1 VLHPFLDA
9 DAGRPRAIAHRGG
22 RHGGPENTLPAFA
35 AAVALGYRHLE
46 TDVHA
51 TADGR
56 LVISH
61 DPTLMRVAGRPG
73 EIGRMT
79 AADVAAVRI
88 DGETALPRFEELLDA
103 FPDALVTV
111 DLKVDAA
118 VAPMLRLLARR
129 PALLERLCLG
139 AFSQRRIAA
148 VRSAHGRSACT
159 AAAPREVL
167 ALLTAVRLGRRVRPS
182 AADLVAVP
190 ERWGGDGVD
199 PVRGPRVADAR
210 LLARATETGLA
221 VHVWTV
227 NDPDRMRR
235 LLDLGA
241 SGLVTDETER
251 LRDVLRE
258 RGAWGGTGGAARG

>member
-1 VLHPFLDA
+1 MHPFLAA

-51 TADGR
+51 TADGV
-56 LVISH
+56 LVVSH
-61 DPTLMRVAGRPG
+61 DPTLARVVGRPDAIAG
-73 EIGRMT
+73 MT
-79 AADVAAVRI
+79 AAEVAAVRVG
-88 DGETALPRFEELLDA
+88 GEVALPRLEELVDA
-103 FPDALVTV
+103 FPDAFLTV
-111 DLKVDAA
+111 DMKADTA

-139 AFSQRRIAA
+139 AFSDRRIAA
-148 VRSAHGRSACT
+148 VRAAHGRDACT

-167 ALLTAVRLGRRVRPS
+167 RLVTAVRLGRRVRRP
-182 AADLVAVP
+182 AADVVAVP

-210 LLARATETGLA
+210 FLARAAEAGLA

-227 NDPDRMRR
+227 NDADRMAR

-241 SGLVTDETER
+241 AGLVTDETVR
-251 LRDVLRE
+251 LRDVLAARD
-258 RGAWGGTGGAARG
+258 AWG

>member
-1 VLHPFLDA
+1 VPHPVLEVDA
-9 DAGRPRAIAHRGG
+9 ERPRAIAHRGG
-22 RHGGPENTLPAFA
+22 RHGGSENTLPAFA
-35 AAVALGYRHLE
+35 AAIALGYRHLE

-56 LVISH
+56 LVVSH
-61 DPTLMRVAGRPG
+61 DPTLRRAAGHPG
-73 EIGRMT
+73 EIGCMT
-79 AADVAAVRI
+79 ADEVAAVRLR
-88 DGETALPRFEELLDA
+88 DGTALPRFEEVLAA
-103 FPDALVTV
+103 FPDALLTV

-118 VAPMLRLLARR
+118 VAPMLHLLARR

-139 AFSQRRIAA
+139 AFSQPRVAA
-148 VRSAHGRSACT
+148 VRAAHGRDACT

-167 ALLTAVRLGRRVRPS
+167 ALLAAVRLGRRLRPS

-210 LLARATETGLA
+210 FLARAAEAGLA

-241 SGLVTDETER
+241 AGLVTDETER
-251 LRDVLRE
+251 LRDVLVE
-258 RGAWGGTGGAARG
+258 RGAWG

>member
-1 VLHPFLDA
+1 MHPFLAA
-9 DAGRPRAIAHRGG
+9 DGGRPRAIAHRGG

-51 TADGR
+51 TSDGV
-56 LVISH
+56 LVVSH
-61 DPTLMRVAGRPG
+61 DPTLARVVGRPDAIAG
-73 EIGRMT
+73 MT
-79 AADVAAVRI
+79 AAEVAAVRI
-88 DGETALPRFEELLDA
+88 GGEVALPRLEELVDA
-103 FPDALVTV
+103 FPEALLTV
-111 DLKVDAA
+111 DLKADTA

-139 AFSQRRIAA
+139 AFSDRRIAA
-148 VRSAHGRSACT
+148 VRSAHGRDVCT

-167 ALLTAVRLGRRVRPS
+167 RLVAAVRLGRRVRGP
-182 AADLVAVP
+182 AADVVAVP
-190 ERWGGDGVD
+190 ERWRGDCVD

-210 LLARATETGLA
+210 FLLRAAEAGLA

-227 NDPDRMRR
+227 NDPDRMAR

-241 SGLVTDETER
+241 SGLVTDETIR
-251 LRDVLRE
+251 LRDVLAT
-258 RGAWGGTGGAARG
+258 RGAWG

>member
-1 VLHPFLDA
+1 MHPFLAA
-9 DAGRPRAIAHRGG
+9 DGGRPRAIAHRGG

-51 TADGR
+51 TSDGV
-56 LVISH
+56 LVVSH
-61 DPTLMRVAGRPG
+61 DPTLARVVGRPAIAG
-73 EIGRMT
+73 MT
-79 AADVAAVRI
+79 AAEVAAVRI
-88 DGETALPRFEELLDA
+88 GGEVALPRLEELVDA
-103 FPDALVTV
+103 FPEALLTV
-111 DLKVDAA
+111 DLKADTA

-139 AFSQRRIAA
+139 AFSDRRIAA
-148 VRSAHGRSACT
+148 VRSAHGRDVCT

-167 ALLTAVRLGRRVRPS
+167 RLVAAVRLGRRVRRP
-182 AADLVAVP
+182 AADVVAVP

-210 LLARATETGLA
+210 FLLRAGEAGLA

-227 NDPDRMRR
+227 NDPDRMAR

-241 SGLVTDETER
+241 AGLVTDETIR
-251 LRDVLRE
+251 LRDVLAT
-258 RGAWGGTGGAARG
+258 RGAWG